1 MVFAASGNLYVV
13 SRDSD
18 SADWRKTFSYPVC
31 GFFSSQ
37 EVPFDSSTCRGVCFF
52 RGLHS
57 GSVWIPNSL
66 LYGRESSKP
75 IDLRIPGLR
84 LLKPTVCP
92 LVY

>member
-1 MVFAASGNLYVV
+1 MLYHETRIVQTGGRPFPTQFVV
-13 SRDSD
+13 SLAPKKSLLTPLLVE
-18 SADWRKTFSYPVC
+18 AYV
-31 GFFSSQ
+31 
-37 EVPFDSSTCRGVCFF
+37 FF

-84 LLKPTVCP
+84 LLKPTVCF